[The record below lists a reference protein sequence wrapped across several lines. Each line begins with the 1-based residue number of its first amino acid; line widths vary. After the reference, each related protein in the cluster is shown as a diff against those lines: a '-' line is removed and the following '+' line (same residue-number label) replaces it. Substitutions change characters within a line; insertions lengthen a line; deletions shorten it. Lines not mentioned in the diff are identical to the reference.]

1 MKPRY
6 KKQRGNIVLPVRTVR
21 IIIPI
26 NIIDGHSCYTYTFS
40 DLRITTPKRD
50 EITGRCLSSVHH
62 PVIDQCLPFRKAD
75 AKVETIYDTGKYF
88 TNFFEKNQLILL
100 LIWYMYR
107 QEPFSSPLRV
117 VLVDAKNSSRFINSS

>member
-75 AKVETIYDTGKYF
+75 AKVSTISRTRKYF
-88 TNFFEKNQLILL
+88 TNFFEKKIIPYL
-100 LIWYMYR
+100 Y
-107 QEPFSSPLRV
+107 
-117 VLVDAKNSSRFINSS
+117 KGKK